1 MLALNLITPGW
12 CLVALWTCIALAVG
26 CWFGFVF
33 ETLRDDEGEFDYI
46 ERHREQMRALTP
58 APGEG
63 R

>member
-1 MLALNLITPGW
+1 MNA
-12 CLVALWTCIALAVG
+12 
-26 CWFGFVF
+26 
-33 ETLRDDEGEFDYI
+33 LRDDEGEFDYI